1 MYNIGII
8 SSQNQLL
15 AHWKDRFLS
24 SMLENTWKI
33 LLVEDDE
40 DDFLLVKGMLDS
52 LKKNQYELSW
62 VQTFGDALET
72 LNGDAFSV
80 ALIDQFLGEDTGLD
94 VIRTGIVHN
103 PKTPFILLT
112 GNDSYDLDIEA
123 ARAGATDYL
132 VKGEISALVLE
143 RAIRYAIS
151 RKKNEQ
157 EILKNAEQIEVHHR
171 LIQQREIERLNIA
184 RELHDGP
191 LQEMISTSFILKEAL
206 HETDET
212 DQESFL
218 RQKVEETLDAL
229 QKQIRDIRTFC
240 SDLRPPSLTPY
251 GLASAIRSHLD
262 KFQDKHPNITF
273 YLALDQ
279 DRQSLP
285 EHVRLALFR
294 IYQELLN
301 NVIRHSEAYEVSI
314 RLSVTENNIEIEV
327 SDNGVGFYVPG
338 NWLDFAR
345 SGHLGMVGI
354 LERADA
360 VGGVVTIN
368 SEISK
373 GTSVIVSIPCSKI
386 EASKVNV

>member
-1 MYNIGII
+1 
-8 SSQNQLL
+8 
-15 AHWKDRFLS
+15 
-24 SMLENTWKI
+24 MLENTWKI

-62 VQTFGDALET
+62 VQTFDDALET

-94 VIRTGIVHN
+94 VIRTGMVQN

-191 LQEMISTSFILKEAL
+191 LQEIISTSFILKDAL
-206 HETDET
+206 HETAET
-212 DQESFL
+212 DQVAFL
-218 RQKVEETLDAL
+218 RQKVQEALETL

-251 GLASAIRSHLD
+251 GLAAAIRSHLD

-294 IYQELLN
+294 IYQELMN
-301 NVIRHSEAYEVSI
+301 NIIRHSEAFEVSI
-314 RLSVTENNIEIEV
+314 RLSVTEDNVEIEV
-327 SDNGVGFYVPG
+327 SDNGIGFYVPR

-360 VGGVVTIN
+360 VGGIVTIN

-373 GTSVIVSIPCSKI
+373 GTSVVVSVPCSKI
-386 EASKVNV
+386 EASKVEV